1 MARHMAKQQIL
12 KQIKHQIKQI
22 YKGLRHRPRL
32 PLFLLLG
39 LLSLTITL
47 LLGWRGNW
55 FAWVQALPDRASSP
69 TVVTTPSPAQ
79 SAPVPSSV
87 PATPSLS
94 PPAKRS
100 GGKQIKPA
108 QPEPTVTA
116 AQQAEQEKKQQEAIA
131 ALEASIPTVD
141 SLIEMQ
147 VAIEVSATSATIGVS
162 SESVLLDKNGETVDT
177 LVPGATYTVAA
188 NGETISLDGTALPS
202 LVSVEPPVGGLFYL
216 NDRAYRGRL
225 LLAVENGKLWVVN
238 VVSMRNYLYSVV
250 ASEVSPSW
258 NVEALKAQAVAAR
271 SYGMTYYF
279 NPINS
284 LYHLGDDEYFQ
295 VYSGTV
301 TEDDRIRKA
310 VDATAGEFVSY
321 HGGVVESL
329 YAASDEIVKEA
340 FQGKGMSQLGAL
352 NLAEQGYSYEQIL
365 SNYYPGTS
373 VGRIGQDF

>member
-1 MARHMAKQQIL
+1 MARQQIV
-12 KQIKHQIKQI
+12 KQAKYRIKQI
-22 YKGLRHRPRL
+22 YKGLRHYRL
-32 PLFLLLG
+32 LLFLLLG
-39 LLSLTITL
+39 LLSLAVTL
-47 LLGWRGNW
+47 LIGWRGNL
-55 FAWVQALPDRASSP
+55 FAWVQAWPDRPSSP
-69 TVVTTPSPAQ
+69 AVVATPSAVQSTPA
-79 SAPVPSSV
+79 PSSA
-87 PATPSLS
+87 PATPSPSPS

-100 GGKQIKPA
+100 GGKQIKAA
-108 QPEPTVTA
+108 QPEATMTA
-116 AQQAEQEKKQQEAIA
+116 AQQAEQEQKQQEAIA

-147 VAIEVSATSATIGVS
+147 VAIEVSATSARVGVS
-162 SESVLLDKNGETVDT
+162 EESVLLDRDGETLNT
-177 LVPGATYTVAA
+177 LVPGATYTIAA
-188 NGETISLDGTALPS
+188 NGETIALDGASLPS

-216 NDRAYRGRL
+216 NDRPYRGRL

-279 NPINS
+279 DPINS

-321 HGGVVESL
+321 DGGVVESL

-340 FQGKGMSQLGAL
+340 FQGRGMSQLGAL

-365 SNYYPGTS
+365 ANYYPGTS
-373 VGRIGQDF
+373 VGRIEQDF

>member
-1 MARHMAKQQIL
+1 MTGQQIF
-12 KQIKHQIKQI
+12 KWFKFKWF
-22 YKGLRHRPRL
+22 KHRPRL

-39 LLSLTITL
+39 FLSLAATMIV
-47 LLGWRGNW
+47 GWRQNLLTW
-55 FAWVQALPDRASSP
+55 LQASPDRTPA
-69 TVVTTPSPAQ
+69 TVVASPSPVSPSIAATPSPV
-79 SAPVPSSV
+79 SPR
-87 PATPSLS
+87 

-100 GGKQIKPA
+100 GGKRQATPSQA
-108 QPEPTVTA
+108 EPSLTV
-116 AQQAEQEKKQQEAIA
+116 AQQAEQKKQEQQAIA

-141 SLIEMQ
+141 SLVEMQ
-147 VAIEVSATSATIGVS
+147 VALEVAVTSTTVRVSADAL
-162 SESVLLDKNGETVDT
+162 LLDGKGETLDT
-177 LVPGATYTVAA
+177 LVPDASYTAQVD
-188 NGETISLDGTALPS
+188 GSSILFDGSSLPGLIWIEPS
-202 LVSVEPPVGGLFYL
+202 VGGLFYI
-216 NDRAYRGRL
+216 NDRAYKGRL

-238 VVSMRNYLYSVV
+238 FVSMRNYLYSVV

-258 NVEALKAQAVAAR
+258 NEEALKAQAVAAR

-279 NPINS
+279 EPVNS

-340 FQGKGMSQLGAL
+340 FQGRGMSQLGAL
-352 NLAEQGYSYEQIL
+352 NLAEQGYSYKEIL

-373 VGRIGQDF
+373 VGWFEQDF

>member
-1 MARHMAKQQIL
+1 MTGQQIF
-12 KQIKHQIKQI
+12 KWFKFKWF
-22 YKGLRHRPRL
+22 KHRPRL

-39 LLSLTITL
+39 FLSLAATMIV
-47 LLGWRGNW
+47 GWRQNLLTW
-55 FAWVQALPDRASSP
+55 LQASPDRTPA
-69 TVVTTPSPAQ
+69 TVVASPSPVSPSIAATPSPV
-79 SAPVPSSV
+79 SPR
-87 PATPSLS
+87 

-100 GGKQIKPA
+100 GGKRQATPSQA
-108 QPEPTVTA
+108 EPSLTA
-116 AQQAEQEKKQQEAIA
+116 AQQAEQKKQEQQAIA

-141 SLIEMQ
+141 SLVEMQ
-147 VAIEVSATSATIGVS
+147 VALEVAVTSTTVRVSADAL
-162 SESVLLDKNGETVDT
+162 LLDGKGETLDT
-177 LVPGATYTVAA
+177 LVPDASYTAQVD
-188 NGETISLDGTALPS
+188 GSSILFDGSSLPGLIWIEPS
-202 LVSVEPPVGGLFYL
+202 VGGLFYI
-216 NDRAYRGRL
+216 NDRAYKGRL

-238 VVSMRNYLYSVV
+238 FVSMRNYLYSVV

-258 NVEALKAQAVAAR
+258 NEEALKAQAVAAR

-279 NPINS
+279 EPVNS

-340 FQGKGMSQLGAL
+340 FQGRGMSQLGAL
-352 NLAEQGYSYEQIL
+352 NLAEQGYSYKEIL

-373 VGRIGQDF
+373 VGWFEQDF